1 MNQHEKLQKLK
12 ADLDNFSTATPETQ
26 LESLPDWGS
35 LTVLLIIVHFEE
47 NYGATVSGLQI
58 RGCKTVGDLL
68 ALVP

>member
-1 MNQHEKLQKLK
+1 MNQNEKLNKLK
-12 ADLDNFSTATPETQ
+12 ADLDVFKSATQETL

-47 NYGATVSGLQI
+47 NYGATISGLQV